1 MSPTSPTSTAPIA
14 YFWGDDTYGLERAA
28 AGVGGRM
35 AAGGE
40 PLETWRVRGDQT
52 SPADIAERVGTAPM
66 FAGGTLAV
74 ISDPYPLIRGEENR
88 GALLPIVGL
97 VAPGNALVFLE
108 SAEGRFPMPS
118 LKVLRDA
125 VAAAGGEVTQV
136 QAPKEAG
143 MVGWIQR
150 EATARH
156 VRLGPG
162 AAQELAK
169 RIGAFVSEGDIDRR
183 RQSHLAVGE
192 LEKLALYRPDAPV
205 SAEDVAALVPEAV
218 PGSIWAFLDAVGS
231 RQTRV
236 AADLLER
243 LLPATP
249 PPVLVAVLHRRVR
262 DLIIARDLAAAGAT
276 PPQLMKALN
285 AKKEWAVNKTIRQ
298 ARGWSAEELDRA
310 LEGVLD
316 FDAATK
322 GRDDRAL
329 SESQLRL
336 TFLLWLTDH
345 VRPTA
350 AGRAVQVART
360 ARSSDRG

>member
-1 MSPTSPTSTAPIA
+1 MSHASPPSTAPIA
-14 YFWGDDTYGLERAA
+14 YVWGDDAYGLERSAA
-28 AGVGGRM
+28 RVGERV

-40 PLETWRVRGDQT
+40 PLETWRVRGDQAT
-52 SPADIAERVGTAPM
+52 PADIAERVGTAPM
-66 FAGGTLAV
+66 FSGGTLAV
-74 ISDPYPLIRGEENR
+74 INDPYPLVRAEENR
-88 GALLPIVGL
+88 DALLAVVGL

-192 LEKLALYRPDAPV
+192 LEKLALYRPDGPV

-236 AADLLER
+236 AAELLER

-262 DLIIARDLAAAGAT
+262 DLVIARDLAGAGAT

-285 AKKEWAVNKTIRQ
+285 SKSDWAIGKLIKQ
-298 ARGWSAEELDRA
+298 AMGWSAEELDRA

-316 FDAATK
+316 LDAATK

-329 SESQLRL
+329 GEGQLRL

-350 AGRAVQVART
+350 AART
-360 ARSSDRG
+360 ARAAAAAHSSDRG